1 MPIDSY
7 GSSPQNPYLNPTPE
21 VHTPQEPLQDKPLS
35 STNQEHSTGSNND
48 PELAAHMADMY
59 GSTSTLPDQQHPT
72 TIYGYPTTGPG
83 SAGGTYDP
91 HAILQRRY
99 EQQELHYP
107 MEQQAPHAAGPYQI
121 HQTDAGPYSTRRGWG
136 GQPFVQTRQ
145 ANFNNA
151 GMRGDYDSLVATLN
165 SADPIRQENMAEAML
180 THMQGQRVN
189 FGQFTDGE
197 RHAMTLMMGIT
208 QNAEEARTPGSA
220 AFARASLRNIADG
233 VSTFSEEFNRQNGAY
248 VPAHVGGTGQMRE
261 YAPGT
266 RIDPRADETAANMSD
281 DEDFS

>member
-1 MPIDSY
+1 MPINTY
-7 GSSPQNPYLNPTPE
+7 GPSAQNPYLTQAFNGDA
-21 VHTPQEPLQDKPLS
+21 PQEPLPDNPLS
-35 STNQEHSTGSNND
+35 SASQEHLKGSNND
-48 PELAAHMADMY
+48 TELTAHKADMY
-59 GSTSTLPDQQHPT
+59 GSTSALPEQQHPT

-91 HAILQRRY
+91 HAILKRRY
-99 EQQELHYP
+99 EQQEQHYP
-107 MEQQAPHAAGPYQI
+107 MEEMAPHAAGPYQV

-136 GQPFVQTRQ
+136 GQPFVQTQQ
-145 ANFNNA
+145 ANFNNV

-165 SADPIRQENMAEAML
+165 SADPIRQENIAQAML
-180 THMQGQRVN
+180 THMQGQPVN
-189 FGQFTDGE
+189 FGRFTDGE

-208 QNAEEARTPGSA
+208 QNAEENRTAGSA

-248 VPAHVGGTGQMRE
+248 VPAHIGGTGQMRE
-261 YAPGT
+261 YAPG
-266 RIDPRADETAANMSD
+266 RHIDPRADETAANMSE

>member
-1 MPIDSY
+1 
-7 GSSPQNPYLNPTPE
+7 
-21 VHTPQEPLQDKPLS
+21 
-35 STNQEHSTGSNND
+35 
-48 PELAAHMADMY
+48 MY
-59 GSTSTLPDQQHPT
+59 GSPSALPEQQHPT

-91 HAILQRRY
+91 HAILKRRY
-99 EQQELHYP
+99 ERQEQHYP
-107 MEQQAPHAAGPYQI
+107 MEEQAPHAAGPYQV

-136 GQPFVQTRQ
+136 GQPFVQTQQ
-145 ANFNNA
+145 ANFNNV

-165 SADPIRQENMAEAML
+165 SSNPIRQENMAQAML
-180 THMQGQRVN
+180 THMQGQPVN
-189 FGQFTDGE
+189 FDRFTDGE

-248 VPAHVGGTGQMRE
+248 VPAHIGGTGQMRE
-261 YAPGT
+261 YAPG
-266 RIDPRADETAANMSD
+266 RHIDPRADETAANMSD

>member
-1 MPIDSY
+1 MPINTY
-7 GSSPQNPYLNPTPE
+7 GPSPQNPYLTQAINGDAPP
-21 VHTPQEPLQDKPLS
+21 EPLQDNLLS
-35 STNQEHSTGSNND
+35 STNQEHSNGSNKD
-48 PELAAHMADMY
+48 AELTTHIADMY
-59 GSTSTLPDQQHPT
+59 GSTSALPEQQHPT

-91 HAILQRRY
+91 HAILKRRY
-99 EQQELHYP
+99 EQQEQHYP
-107 MEQQAPHAAGPYQI
+107 MEERASHAAGPYQV

-136 GQPFVQTRQ
+136 GQPFVQTQQ
-145 ANFNNA
+145 ANFNNV

-165 SADPIRQENMAEAML
+165 SADPIRQEKMAEAML
-180 THMQGQRVN
+180 THMQGQPVN
-189 FGQFTDGE
+189 FSRFTDGE

-220 AFARASLRNIADG
+220 AFARASLRNVADG

-248 VPAHVGGTGQMRE
+248 VPAHIGGTGQMRE
-261 YAPGT
+261 YAPG
-266 RIDPRADETAANMSD
+266 RYIDPRADETAANMSD

>member
-99 EQQELHYP
+99 EQQSHTTPWSSRLL
-107 MEQQAPHAAGPYQI
+107 MQQDRIRFTKLMLGHIQPAVVGEDNPSFRLSKPI
-121 HQTDAGPYSTRRGWG
+121 ST
-136 GQPFVQTRQ
+136 
-145 ANFNNA
+145 
-151 GMRGDYDSLVATLN
+151 
-165 SADPIRQENMAEAML
+165 
-180 THMQGQRVN
+180 MQGCVVI
-189 FGQFTDGE
+189 T
-197 RHAMTLMMGIT
+197 TLW
-208 QNAEEARTPGSA
+208 
-220 AFARASLRNIADG
+220 LL
-233 VSTFSEEFNRQNGAY
+233 
-248 VPAHVGGTGQMRE
+248 H
-261 YAPGT
+261 
-266 RIDPRADETAANMSD
+266 
-281 DEDFS
+281 